1 MSGDICYIGLCIR
14 LFDNPNR
21 RGNPGDAMNEQ
32 LVSEIE
38 LLHQKV
44 CSAVGDPKRV
54 MILYALAERSKYVSE
69 LADELRMPQPTVSR
83 HLKVLNDRGMVSAAR
98 EGTTVFYTLSDRR
111 IIQALDLMRGILR
124 DLILREARVVEA
136 SAGGG

>member
-1 MSGDICYIGLCIR
+1 
-14 LFDNPNR
+14 
-21 RGNPGDAMNEQ
+21 MNEQ